1 MGILRFSVGPK
12 RGKDQRNLFVFLSVA
27 VILAPLAC
35 SLSPLWVGL
44 GNCGVVTADI
54 GTNALTDNNNDG
66 TTDMRD
72 FARMSYRWERFSD
85 KYDVTGDNYVDV
97 EDLLI
102 FADNWLSVF
111 AGYSGGGNKLDA
123 VYGENNYPTRLTY
136 AADGLLYVT
145 DPRSCSVFIYD
156 PNIADPNLTVVGELK
171 GLDKPLGIA
180 VDSAGFIY
188 VGNDG
193 RNNVEI
199 FNPSGNRIRTVGDG
213 VIMMPNS
220 IKIGPDDNIY
230 ICDSMSDCVHVYDI
244 NGNPLRT
251 IGSGLLL
258 FPSAIEIATVQT
270 SPGVFETELYVADQ
284 AHYQVKVFDLEG
296 NLKREFGNFAKKGMG
311 GFGPLKWQGYFVNIQ
326 SLAIDDL
333 GRLHVLD
340 SAMKKVQI
348 LDPVNLIYKTDRD
361 PSYYIATYID
371 YYGEEGTA
379 PGQLKLPQDIAVS
392 TSGDV
397 AVTNN
402 GNNRVEVIYTVTQY

>member
-1 MGILRFSVGPK
+1 M
-12 RGKDQRNLFVFLSVA
+12 A
-27 VILAPLAC
+27 
-35 SLSPLWVGL
+35 
-44 GNCGVVTADI
+44 
-54 GTNALTDNNNDG
+54 
-66 TTDMRD
+66 
-72 FARMSYRWERFSD
+72 YRWERFSD

-97 EDLLI
+97 EDLLV

-111 AGYSGGGNKLDA
+111 AGYSGGSNILDA
-123 VYGENNYPTRLTY
+123 VYGDNNYPTRLTY
-136 AADGLLYVT
+136 GPNGSLYVT
-145 DPRSCSVFIYD
+145 DPSACSVFIYD
-156 PNIADPNLTVVGELK
+156 PNVADPNLTVVGELK
-171 GLDKPLGIA
+171 GLDKPLGVA

-193 RNNVEI
+193 RNNVEV

-213 VIMMPNS
+213 VIMMPNA

-244 NGNPLRT
+244 KGKPLRI

-296 NLKREFGNFAKKGMG
+296 NLKREFGSNAYKSMMG
-311 GFGPLKWQGYFVNIQ
+311 ALKWQGRFICIQ
-326 SLAIDDL
+326 SLLVDNL

-348 LDPVNLIYKTDRD
+348 LNPVTG
-361 PSYYIATYID
+361 AYID
-371 YYGEEGTA
+371 YYGEEGTGL
-379 PGQLKLPQDIAVS
+379 GQLKLPQDIAIS
-392 TSGDV
+392 ASGDV
-397 AVTNN
+397 AVANN
-402 GNNRVEVIYTVTQY
+402 GNNRVEVIYTIP